1 MSETQFIATWRN
13 YMAGRA
19 AGLHLADAGHP
30 LQLFIGTTDQGAL
43 RLVIRTSARPTKPT
57 LSNVVLVER
66 YEDRGGKWNL
76 SFTLQNPKFDEVFLR
91 LTDDVH
97 ARSAAASSEQ
107 AALDTVGVVF
117 DEWKRLLKPRASGL
131 LSMEE
136 LRGLVGELWLILN
149 EFSTTRSIEAAI
161 EGWLGP
167 MGLPQD
173 FWYGGDGFREAKA
186 IGPSM
191 TGVRISSEHQ
201 LDAEDLELIL
211 LQIANTDEQTIGA
224 INLPTMVGRALTAL
238 SDIGASADAFQ
249 ERLARLGVDVTEVF
263 YQDTWFV
270 VARMANYGVDD
281 GFPRIMA
288 SGLPA
293 GVTRVTYQIELVA
306 IEEFKRSETEV
317 S

>member
-1 MSETQFIATWRN
+1 MSETELIATWRG
-13 YMAGRA
+13 YMAGST
-19 AGLHLADAGHP
+19 AGLHLADPGHP
-30 LQLFIGTTDQGAL
+30 LQLFIGTTDQGAP
-43 RLVIRTSARPTKPT
+43 RVVIRTGARPTKPN

-66 YEDRGGKWNL
+66 YEDKGGKWNL
-76 SFTLQNPKFDEVFLR
+76 SFTLQDRKFDEVFLR
-91 LTDDVH
+91 LADDVH
-97 ARSAAASSEQ
+97 ARSAAAPNEQ
-107 AALDTVGVVF
+107 AALDRVRVVF
-117 DEWKRLLKPRASGL
+117 DEWRRLLRPRASGL

-186 IGPSM
+186 IGPS
-191 TGVRISSEHQ
+191 TTRVKISSEHQ
-201 LDAEDLELIL
+201 LDADDLELIV
-211 LQIANTDEQTIGA
+211 LQIANTDEQTVGA
-224 INLPTMVGRALTAL
+224 INLPTMVGRASTAL
-238 SDIGASADAFQ
+238 SNMGASADALQ
-249 ERLARLGVDVTEVF
+249 ERLARLGVDVTEAF

-270 VARMANYGVDD
+270 VARMTKYGIDD
-281 GFPRIMA
+281 GFPCIKA
-288 SGLPA
+288 SALPT
-293 GVTRVTYQIELVA
+293 GITRVIYEIELVA

>member
-1 MSETQFIATWRN
+1 MSETQLIATWRG
-13 YMAGRA
+13 YMAGSA

-30 LQLFIGTTDQGAL
+30 LQLFIGATDQGAP
-43 RLVIRTSARPTKPT
+43 RLVIRTGVRPTKPA

-66 YEDRGGKWNL
+66 FEDNGGKWNL
-76 SFTLQNPKFDEVFLR
+76 SFTLQDRKFDEVFLR
-91 LTDDVH
+91 LADDVH
-97 ARSAAASSEQ
+97 ARSAAAPNEQ
-107 AALDTVGVVF
+107 AALDRVGVVF
-117 DEWKRLLKPRASGL
+117 DEWRRLLKPRASGL

-173 FWYGGDGFREAKA
+173 FWYDGDGFREAKA

-191 TGVRISSEHQ
+191 TRVKISSEHQ
-201 LDAEDLELIL
+201 LDAEDLELIV
-211 LQIANTDEQTIGA
+211 LQIANTDEQADGA

-238 SDIGASADAFQ
+238 SDIGASADALH
-249 ERLARLGVDVTEVF
+249 ERLARLGIDITEAF

-270 VARMANYGVDD
+270 VARMTNYGVDD
-281 GFPRIMA
+281 SFPRIVA
-288 SGLPA
+288 SALPA
-293 GVTRVTYQIELVA
+293 GVTRVVYQIELVA
-306 IEEFKRSETEV
+306 IDEFKRSVTEV
-317 S
+317 P